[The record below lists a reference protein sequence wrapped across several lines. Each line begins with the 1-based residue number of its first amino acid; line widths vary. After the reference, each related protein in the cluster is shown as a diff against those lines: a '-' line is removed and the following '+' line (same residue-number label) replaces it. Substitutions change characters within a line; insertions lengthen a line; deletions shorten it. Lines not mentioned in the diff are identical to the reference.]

1 MELVDMADLGSVE
14 IFSYKFKSCKQYFW
28 GYSSM
33 VEQLLCKQ
41 KVISSSLITS
51 TIKQIMKSK
60 IFKDKYNRIYFSKE
74 KELIIIRFKSL
85 PGIIK
90 KNTFFKK
97 KVFFSQLKNRCILTS
112 RSRSIFSKFR
122 SSRILVLEF
131 LVR

>member
-1 MELVDMADLGSVE
+1 
-14 IFSYKFKSCKQYFW
+14 
-28 GYSSM
+28 
-33 VEQLLCKQ
+33 
-41 KVISSSLITS
+41 
-51 TIKQIMKSK
+51 MKSK

-122 SSRILVLEF
+122 SSRIVFRNYALIGKINNVIKQSW
-131 LVR
+131 